1 VLLPILYAGIVL
13 APMTAY
19 LYLAY
24 PGWSWL
30 YLVPAERV
38 PSLAVIPAVGAAVA
52 AVIGG
57 WAGIGR
63 LIIVGVDRRKILAT
77 LAAGAALVA
86 VLGFVARDRLATVG
100 SYAEVHAGRGLP
112 LFEAKLGYV
121 LIALAIGAA
130 AAAFFVAGE
139 LRGDARRAS
148 VR

>member
-1 VLLPILYAGIVL
+1 MLLPVLYAGIVL

-30 YLVPAERV
+30 YLVPAERI

-52 AVIGG
+52 AVIAG
-57 WAGIGR
+57 WAAIGR
-63 LIIVGVDRRKILAT
+63 LIILGIERRRILAG
-77 LAAGAALVA
+77 LAGGALLVA
-86 VLGFVARDRLATVG
+86 VLGFVARERLTTVG
-100 SYAEVHAGRGLP
+100 SFVEVHAGRGLP

-121 LIALAIGAA
+121 LIALGIGAA

-139 LRGDARRAS
+139 LRGDARKAS